1 MGGAAGNLLDRMFG
15 NYGVVD
21 FIDVGV
27 GSTRFWTFNIADS
40 AITVGAI
47 LLILGS
53 LFERDKAAV
62 GVRSGTTSR

>member
-1 MGGAAGNLLDRMFG
+1 
-15 NYGVVD
+15 
-21 FIDVGV
+21 V

-62 GVRSGTTSR
+62 EVPRRTASR